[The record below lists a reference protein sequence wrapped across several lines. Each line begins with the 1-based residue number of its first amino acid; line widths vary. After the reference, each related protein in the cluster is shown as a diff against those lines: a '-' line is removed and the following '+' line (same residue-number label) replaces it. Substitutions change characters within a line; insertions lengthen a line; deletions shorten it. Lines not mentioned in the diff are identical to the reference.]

1 MSGSTNLFCK
11 EATYDIQAMGK
22 GIQKAALPPARG
34 GAGARARLLRRTVR
48 RQAGCGRIGKR
59 FGDPKAAADKIIEES
74 AETASA
80 QGKTVRARTAGDTAA
95 RAAAAVLLFLF
106 VGLPLLAVVFCLA
119 VAGAA
124 LFLSGFAVI
133 LAGVAYVVY
142 FLAQLC
148 MYGGAGY
155 VAQIGIG
162 LATAGVG
169 ALLVPLFLCCTK
181 WLFIACGKIFVLTG
195 RVVRGKREAN

>member
-1 MSGSTNLFCK
+1 MTYRQWEKAFRKRLSRLPK
-11 EATYDIQAMGK
+11 EERER
-22 GIQKAALPPARG
+22 ALGYYAELYG
-34 GAGARARLLRRTVR
+34 DKLDAGVSESEIVR
-48 RQAGCGRIGKR
+48 E

>member
-1 MSGSTNLFCK
+1 MTYRQWEKAFKKRLSRLPK
-11 EATYDIQAMGK
+11 EERER
-22 GIQKAALPPARG
+22 ALGYYAELYG
-34 GAGARARLLRRTVR
+34 DKLDAGVSESEIVR
-48 RQAGCGRIGKR
+48 E

-133 LAGVAYVVY
+133 LASVAYIVY
-142 FLAQLC
+142 FLVQLC

-162 LATAGVG
+162 LAAAGVG
-169 ALLVPLFLCCTK
+169 AMLVPLFLCCTK

>member
-1 MSGSTNLFCK
+1 M
-11 EATYDIQAMGK
+11 TYRQWE
-22 GIQKAALPPARG
+22 KAFRKRLSRLPGEERERALGYYAELYG
-34 GAGARARLLRRTVR
+34 DKLDAGVSESEIVR
-48 RQAGCGRIGKR
+48 E

-74 AETASA
+74 AETAFA

-95 RAAAAVLLFLF
+95 RAAAVLLFLF
-106 VGLPLLAVVFCLA
+106 VGLPPLAVLFSLA

-133 LAGVAYVVY
+133 LAGVAHVVY
-142 FLAQLC
+142 FLAQLY

-162 LATAGVG
+162 LAAAGVG

-195 RVVRGKREAN
+195 RIVRGKREAN

>member
-1 MSGSTNLFCK
+1 M
-11 EATYDIQAMGK
+11 TYRQWE
-22 GIQKAALPPARG
+22 KAFRKRLSRLPGEERERALGYYAELYG
-34 GAGARARLLRRTVR
+34 DKLDAGVSESEIVR
-48 RQAGCGRIGKR
+48 E

-95 RAAAAVLLFLF
+95 RAAAAILLFLF

-162 LATAGVG
+162 LAAAGVG

>member
-1 MSGSTNLFCK
+1 MTYRQWEKAFRKRLSRLPK
-11 EATYDIQAMGK
+11 EERER
-22 GIQKAALPPARG
+22 ALGYYAELYG
-34 GAGARARLLRRTVR
+34 DKLDAGVSESEIVR
-48 RQAGCGRIGKR
+48 E

-142 FLAQLC
+142 FLVQLC
-148 MYGGAGY
+148 MFGGAGY
-155 VAQIGIG
+155 AAQIGIG
-162 LATAGVG
+162 LAAAGVG
-169 ALLVPLFLCCTK
+169 ALLVPLFLYCTK

>member
-1 MSGSTNLFCK
+1 M
-11 EATYDIQAMGK
+11 TYRQWE
-22 GIQKAALPPARG
+22 KAFRKRLSRLPGEERERALGYYAELYG
-34 GAGARARLLRRTVR
+34 DKLDAGVSESEIVR
-48 RQAGCGRIGKR
+48 E

-74 AETASA
+74 AETAFA

-95 RAAAAVLLFLF
+95 RAAAVLLFLF
-106 VGLPLLAVVFCLA
+106 VGLPLLAVLFSLA

-133 LAGVAYVVY
+133 LAGVAHVVY
-142 FLAQLC
+142 FLAQLY

-162 LATAGVG
+162 LAAAGVG
-169 ALLVPLFLCCTK
+169 AMLVPLFLCCTK

>member
-1 MSGSTNLFCK
+1 M
-11 EATYDIQAMGK
+11 TYRQWE
-22 GIQKAALPPARG
+22 KAFRKRLSRLPGEERERALGYYAELYG
-34 GAGARARLLRRTVR
+34 DKLDAGVSESEIVR
-48 RQAGCGRIGKR
+48 E

-74 AETASA
+74 AETAFA

-95 RAAAAVLLFLF
+95 RAAAVLLFLF
-106 VGLPLLAVVFCLA
+106 VGLPLLAVLFSLA

-133 LAGVAYVVY
+133 LAGVAHVVY
-142 FLAQLC
+142 FLAQLY

-162 LATAGVG
+162 LAAAGVG
-169 ALLVPLFLCCTK
+169 AMLVPLFLCCTK

-195 RVVRGKREAN
+195 RIVRGKREAN

>member
-1 MSGSTNLFCK
+1 MTYRQWEKTFKKRLSRLPK
-11 EATYDIQAMGK
+11 EERERALGYDAELYGDK
-22 GIQKAALPPARG
+22 LD
-34 GAGARARLLRRTVR
+34 AGTSESEIVR
-48 RQAGCGRIGKR
+48 E
-59 FGDPKAAADKIIEES
+59 FGDAKDAADKIIAEYSES
-74 AETASA
+74 TSV
-80 QGKTVRARTAGDTAA
+80 QGKTSVQRTAGDTAA

-106 VGLPLLAVVFCLA
+106 VGLPLLAVIFCLA

-142 FLAQLC
+142 FLVQLC
-148 MYGGAGY
+148 MFGGAGY
-155 VAQIGIG
+155 AAQIGIG
-162 LATAGVG
+162 LAAAGVG
-169 ALLVPLFLCCTK
+169 ALLVPLFLYCTK

>member
-1 MSGSTNLFCK
+1 MTYRQWEKAFRKRLSRLPK
-11 EATYDIQAMGK
+11 EERER
-22 GIQKAALPPARG
+22 ALGYYAELYG
-34 GAGARARLLRRTVR
+34 DKLDAGVSESEIVR
-48 RQAGCGRIGKR
+48 E

-74 AETASA
+74 AETAFA

-95 RAAAAVLLFLF
+95 RAAAVLLFLF
-106 VGLPLLAVVFCLA
+106 VGLPLLAVLFSLA

-133 LAGVAYVVY
+133 LAGVAHVVY
-142 FLAQLC
+142 FLAQLY

-162 LATAGVG
+162 LAAAGVG
-169 ALLVPLFLCCTK
+169 AMLVPLFLCCTK

>member
-1 MSGSTNLFCK
+1 MTYRQWEKAFRKQLSRLPK
-11 EATYDIQAMGK
+11 EERER
-22 GIQKAALPPARG
+22 ALGYYAELYG
-34 GAGARARLLRRTVR
+34 DKLDAGVSESEIVR
-48 RQAGCGRIGKR
+48 E

-95 RAAAAVLLFLF
+95 RAAAVLLFLF
-106 VGLPLLAVVFCLA
+106 VGLPLLAVLFSLA

-133 LAGVAYVVY
+133 LAGVAHVVY
-142 FLAQLC
+142 FLAQLY

-162 LATAGVG
+162 LAAAGVG
-169 ALLVPLFLCCTK
+169 AMLVPLFLCCTK

-195 RVVRGKREAN
+195 RIVRGKREAN

>member
-1 MSGSTNLFCK
+1 MTYRQWEKTFKKRLSRLPK
-11 EATYDIQAMGK
+11 EERER
-22 GIQKAALPPARG
+22 ALGYYAELYG
-34 GAGARARLLRRTVR
+34 DKLDAGTSESEIVR
-48 RQAGCGRIGKR
+48 E

-106 VGLPLLAVVFCLA
+106 VGQPLLAVIFCLA

-142 FLAQLC
+142 FLVQLC
-148 MYGGAGY
+148 MFGGAGY
-155 VAQIGIG
+155 AAQIGIG
-162 LATAGVG
+162 LAAAGVG
-169 ALLVPLFLCCTK
+169 ALLVPLFLYCTK

>member
-1 MSGSTNLFCK
+1 M
-11 EATYDIQAMGK
+11 TYRQWE
-22 GIQKAALPPARG
+22 KAFRKRLSRLPGEERERALGYYAELYG
-34 GAGARARLLRRTVR
+34 DKLDAGVSESEIVR
-48 RQAGCGRIGKR
+48 E
-59 FGDPKAAADKIIEES
+59 FGDPKAAADKLIEES
-74 AETASA
+74 AETAFA

-95 RAAAAVLLFLF
+95 RAAAVLLFLF
-106 VGLPLLAVVFCLA
+106 VGLPLLAVLFSLA

-133 LAGVAYVVY
+133 LAGVAHVVY
-142 FLAQLC
+142 FLAQLY

-162 LATAGVG
+162 LAAAGVG

>member
-1 MSGSTNLFCK
+1 M
-11 EATYDIQAMGK
+11 TYRQWE
-22 GIQKAALPPARG
+22 KAFRKRLSRLPGEERERALGYYAELYG
-34 GAGARARLLRRTVR
+34 DKLDAGVSESE
-48 RQAGCGRIGKR
+48 I

-95 RAAAAVLLFLF
+95 RAAAVLLFLF
-106 VGLPLLAVVFCLA
+106 VGLPLLAVLFSLA

-133 LAGVAYVVY
+133 LAGVAHVVY
-142 FLAQLC
+142 FLAQLY

-162 LATAGVG
+162 LAAAGVG

>member
-1 MSGSTNLFCK
+1 MTYRQWEKAFRKRLSRLPK
-11 EATYDIQAMGK
+11 EERER
-22 GIQKAALPPARG
+22 ALGYYAELYG
-34 GAGARARLLRRTVR
+34 DKLDAGVSESEIVR
-48 RQAGCGRIGKR
+48 E

-95 RAAAAVLLFLF
+95 RAAAVLLFLF

-142 FLAQLC
+142 FLVQLC

>member
-1 MSGSTNLFCK
+1 MTYRQWEKAFKKQLSRLPK
-11 EATYDIQAMGK
+11 EERER
-22 GIQKAALPPARG
+22 ALGYYAELYG
-34 GAGARARLLRRTVR
+34 DKLDAGVSESEIVR
-48 RQAGCGRIGKR
+48 E

-95 RAAAAVLLFLF
+95 RAAAVLLFLF
-106 VGLPLLAVVFCLA
+106 VGLPLLAVLFSLA

-133 LAGVAYVVY
+133 LAGVAHVVY
-142 FLAQLC
+142 FLAQLY

-162 LATAGVG
+162 LAAAGVG

>member
-1 MSGSTNLFCK
+1 M
-11 EATYDIQAMGK
+11 TYRQWE
-22 GIQKAALPPARG
+22 KAFRKRLSRLPGEERERALGYYAELYG
-34 GAGARARLLRRTVR
+34 DKLDAGVSESEIVR
-48 RQAGCGRIGKR
+48 E

-106 VGLPLLAVVFCLA
+106 VGLPLLAVIFCLA

-142 FLAQLC
+142 FLVQLC
-148 MYGGAGY
+148 MFGGAGY
-155 VAQIGIG
+155 AAQIGIG
-162 LATAGVG
+162 LAAAGVG
-169 ALLVPLFLCCTK
+169 ALLVPLFLYCTK

>member
-1 MSGSTNLFCK
+1 M
-11 EATYDIQAMGK
+11 TYRQWE
-22 GIQKAALPPARG
+22 KAFRKRLSRLPEEERERALGYYAELYG
-34 GAGARARLLRRTVR
+34 DKLDAGVSESEIVR
-48 RQAGCGRIGKR
+48 E

-95 RAAAAVLLFLF
+95 RAAAVLLFLF
-106 VGLPLLAVVFCLA
+106 VGLPLLAVLFSLA

-133 LAGVAYVVY
+133 LAGVAHVVY
-142 FLAQLC
+142 FLAQLY

-162 LATAGVG
+162 LAAAGVG

>member
-1 MSGSTNLFCK
+1 MTYRQWEKAFRKQLSRLPK
-11 EATYDIQAMGK
+11 EERER
-22 GIQKAALPPARG
+22 ALGYYAELYG
-34 GAGARARLLRRTVR
+34 DKLDAGVSESEIVR
-48 RQAGCGRIGKR
+48 E

-74 AETASA
+74 AETAFA

-95 RAAAAVLLFLF
+95 RAAAVLLFLF
-106 VGLPLLAVVFCLA
+106 VGLPLLAVLFSLA

-133 LAGVAYVVY
+133 LAGVAHVVY
-142 FLAQLC
+142 FLAQLY

-162 LATAGVG
+162 LAAAGVG
-169 ALLVPLFLCCTK
+169 AMLVPLFLCCTK

>member
-1 MSGSTNLFCK
+1 M
-11 EATYDIQAMGK
+11 TYRQWE
-22 GIQKAALPPARG
+22 KAFRKRLSRLPEEERERALGYYAELYG
-34 GAGARARLLRRTVR
+34 DKLDAGVSESEIVR
-48 RQAGCGRIGKR
+48 E

-74 AETASA
+74 AETAFA

-95 RAAAAVLLFLF
+95 RAAAVLLFLF
-106 VGLPLLAVVFCLA
+106 VGLPLLAVLFSLA

-133 LAGVAYVVY
+133 LAGVAHVVY
-142 FLAQLC
+142 FLAQLY

-162 LATAGVG
+162 LAAAGVG
-169 ALLVPLFLCCTK
+169 AMLVPLFLCCTK

>member
-1 MSGSTNLFCK
+1 M
-11 EATYDIQAMGK
+11 TYRQWE
-22 GIQKAALPPARG
+22 KAFRKRLSRLPEEERERALGYYAELYG
-34 GAGARARLLRRTVR
+34 DKLDAGVSESEIVR
-48 RQAGCGRIGKR
+48 E

-74 AETASA
+74 AETAFA

-95 RAAAAVLLFLF
+95 RAAAVLLFLF
-106 VGLPLLAVVFCLA
+106 VGLPLLAVLFSLA

-133 LAGVAYVVY
+133 LAGVAHVVY
-142 FLAQLC
+142 FLAQLY

-162 LATAGVG
+162 LAAAGVG
-169 ALLVPLFLCCTK
+169 AMLVPLFLCCTK

-195 RVVRGKREAN
+195 RIVRGKREAN

>member
-1 MSGSTNLFCK
+1 MTYRQWEKAFRKRLSRLPK
-11 EATYDIQAMGK
+11 EERER
-22 GIQKAALPPARG
+22 ALGYYAELYG
-34 GAGARARLLRRTVR
+34 DKLDAGVSESEIVR
-48 RQAGCGRIGKR
+48 E

-74 AETASA
+74 AETAFA

-133 LAGVAYVVY
+133 LAGVAHVVY
-142 FLAQLC
+142 FLAQLY

-162 LATAGVG
+162 LAAAGVG
-169 ALLVPLFLCCTK
+169 ALLVPLFLCCTN

>member
-1 MSGSTNLFCK
+1 MTYRQWEKAFRKQLSRLPK
-11 EATYDIQAMGK
+11 EERER
-22 GIQKAALPPARG
+22 ALGYYAELYG
-34 GAGARARLLRRTVR
+34 DKLDAGVSESEIVR
-48 RQAGCGRIGKR
+48 E

-95 RAAAAVLLFLF
+95 RAAAVLLFLF
-106 VGLPLLAVVFCLA
+106 VGLPLLAVLFSLA

-142 FLAQLC
+142 FLVQLC

-195 RVVRGKREAN
+195 RIVRGKREAN

>member
-1 MSGSTNLFCK
+1 M
-11 EATYDIQAMGK
+11 
-22 GIQKAALPPARG
+22 
-34 GAGARARLLRRTVR
+34 
-48 RQAGCGRIGKR
+48 
-59 FGDPKAAADKIIEES
+59 
-74 AETASA
+74 
-80 QGKTVRARTAGDTAA
+80 
-95 RAAAAVLLFLF
+95 
-106 VGLPLLAVVFCLA
+106 GLPLLAVLFSLA

-133 LAGVAYVVY
+133 LAGVAHVVY
-142 FLAQLC
+142 FLAQLY

-162 LATAGVG
+162 LAAAGVG

-195 RVVRGKREAN
+195 RIVRGKREAN

>member
-1 MSGSTNLFCK
+1 MTYRQWEKAFRKRLSRLPK
-11 EATYDIQAMGK
+11 EERER
-22 GIQKAALPPARG
+22 ALGYYAELYG
-34 GAGARARLLRRTVR
+34 DKLDAGVSESEIVR
-48 RQAGCGRIGKR
+48 E

-142 FLAQLC
+142 FLAQLY

-162 LATAGVG
+162 LAAAGVG
-169 ALLVPLFLCCTK
+169 AMLVPLFLCCTK

-195 RVVRGKREAN
+195 RIVRGKREAN

>member
-1 MSGSTNLFCK
+1 MAYRQW
-11 EATYDIQAMGK
+11 E
-22 GIQKAALPPARG
+22 KAFRKRLSRLPGEERERALGYYAELYG
-34 GAGARARLLRRTVR
+34 DKLDAGVSESEIVR
-48 RQAGCGRIGKR
+48 E

-142 FLAQLC
+142 FLVQLC

-162 LATAGVG
+162 LAAAGVG

-195 RVVRGKREAN
+195 RIVRGKREAN

>member
-1 MSGSTNLFCK
+1 MTYRQWEKTFKKRLSRLPK
-11 EATYDIQAMGK
+11 EERER
-22 GIQKAALPPARG
+22 ALGYYAELYG
-34 GAGARARLLRRTVR
+34 DKLDAGVSESEIVR
-48 RQAGCGRIGKR
+48 E
-59 FGDPKAAADKIIEES
+59 FGDAKDAADKIIAEYSES
-74 AETASA
+74 TSV
-80 QGKTVRARTAGDTAA
+80 QGKTSVQRTAGDTAA

-106 VGLPLLAVVFCLA
+106 VGLPLLAVIFCLA

-142 FLAQLC
+142 FLVQLC
-148 MYGGAGY
+148 MFGGAGY
-155 VAQIGIG
+155 AAQIGIG
-162 LATAGVG
+162 LAAAGVG
-169 ALLVPLFLCCTK
+169 ALLVPLFLYCTK

>member
-1 MSGSTNLFCK
+1 MTYRQWEKTFKKRLSRLPK
-11 EATYDIQAMGK
+11 EERER
-22 GIQKAALPPARG
+22 ALG
-34 GAGARARLLRRTVR
+34 YYVELYGDKLDAGTSESEIVR
-48 RQAGCGRIGKR
+48 E
-59 FGDPKAAADKIIEES
+59 FGDAKDAADKIIAEYSES
-74 AETASA
+74 TSV
-80 QGKTVRARTAGDTAA
+80 QGKTSVQRTAGDTAA

-106 VGLPLLAVVFCLA
+106 VGLPLLAVIFCLA

-142 FLAQLC
+142 FLVQLC
-148 MYGGAGY
+148 MFGGAGY
-155 VAQIGIG
+155 AAQIGIG
-162 LATAGVG
+162 LAAAGVG
-169 ALLVPLFLCCTK
+169 ALLVPLFLYCTK

>member
-1 MSGSTNLFCK
+1 M
-11 EATYDIQAMGK
+11 
-22 GIQKAALPPARG
+22 
-34 GAGARARLLRRTVR
+34 
-48 RQAGCGRIGKR
+48 
-59 FGDPKAAADKIIEES
+59 
-74 AETASA
+74 
-80 QGKTVRARTAGDTAA
+80 
-95 RAAAAVLLFLF
+95 
-106 VGLPLLAVVFCLA
+106 
-119 VAGAA
+119 AGAA

-133 LAGVAYVVY
+133 LASVAYIVY
-142 FLAQLC
+142 FLVHLC

-162 LATAGVG
+162 LAAAGAG

>member
-1 MSGSTNLFCK
+1 M
-11 EATYDIQAMGK
+11 TYRQWE
-22 GIQKAALPPARG
+22 KAFRKRLSRLPGEERERAYYAELYG
-34 GAGARARLLRRTVR
+34 DKLDAGVSESEIVR
-48 RQAGCGRIGKR
+48 E

-95 RAAAAVLLFLF
+95 RAAAVLLFLF
-106 VGLPLLAVVFCLA
+106 VGLPLLAVLFSLA

-133 LAGVAYVVY
+133 LAGVAHVVY
-142 FLAQLC
+142 FLAQLY

-162 LATAGVG
+162 LAAAGVG
-169 ALLVPLFLCCTK
+169 AMLVPLFLCCTK

>member
-1 MSGSTNLFCK
+1 MR
-11 EATYDIQAMGK
+11 E
-22 GIQKAALPPARG
+22 
-34 GAGARARLLRRTVR
+34 
-48 RQAGCGRIGKR
+48 
-59 FGDPKAAADKIIEES
+59 FGDAKDAADKIIAEYSES
-74 AETASA
+74 TSV
-80 QGKTVRARTAGDTAA
+80 QGKTSVQRTAGDTAA

-106 VGLPLLAVVFCLA
+106 VGLPLLAVIFCLA

-142 FLAQLC
+142 FLVQLC
-148 MYGGAGY
+148 MFGGAGY
-155 VAQIGIG
+155 AAQIGIG
-162 LATAGVG
+162 LAAAGVG
-169 ALLVPLFLCCTK
+169 ALLVPLFLYCTK